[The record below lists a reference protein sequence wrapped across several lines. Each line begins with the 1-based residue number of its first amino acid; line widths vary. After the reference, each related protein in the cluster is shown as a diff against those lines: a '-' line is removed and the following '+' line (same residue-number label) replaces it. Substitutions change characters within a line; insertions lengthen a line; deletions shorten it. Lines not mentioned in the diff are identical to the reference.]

1 MTMTNN
7 KKLTIFILIAFLLPL
22 ILVIVQSRLTN
33 ACISFVLFGI
43 QAASPTIS
51 AAIVLGLN
59 KELYSTVAGE
69 LRQKNLIK
77 SVAYPLIITCMTMV
91 LSKAIYCFCFSSEF
105 EICQLS
111 VTQFFVVMWALI
123 AEEFGW
129 RGFLEPLLGKMGV
142 HRLLTP
148 CIVGIIWSLW
158 HYHYLLQNKIDAPIL
173 WFAIGCIAESY
184 IYSYLMRVTGGNLLS
199 AMIYHFMWNLMLHIV
214 AISPSENNGIIW
226 PYVILTILEG
236 MIASYIIV
244 RAGKRNI

>member
-1 MTMTNN
+1 MRERN
-7 KKLTIFILIAFLLPL
+7 KLTIFLIIAFILPL
-22 ILVIVQSRLTN
+22 ILVIIQSRSTY
-33 ACISFVLFGI
+33 AGISFVLFGI

-51 AAIVLGLN
+51 AVIVLGLS
-59 KELYSTVAGE
+59 KELYSTVAVV
-69 LRQKNLIK
+69 LHQKNLIK
-77 SVAYPLIITCMTMV
+77 AVVYPVIITGLTMV
-91 LSKAIYCFCFSSEF
+91 FSKAIYCFCFGSEF

-123 AEEFGW
+123 AEELGW
-129 RGFLEPLLGKMGV
+129 RGFLEPTLKKMGV

-158 HYHYLLQNKIDAPIL
+158 HYHYFLQNKIDAPIL
-173 WFAIGCIAESY
+173 WFTIGCIAESY

>member
-1 MTMTNN
+1 MRERN
-7 KKLTIFILIAFLLPL
+7 KLTIFLIIAFILPL
-22 ILVIVQSRLTN
+22 ILVIIQSRSTY
-33 ACISFVLFGI
+33 AGISFVLFGI

-51 AAIVLGLN
+51 AVIVLGLS
-59 KELYSTVAGE
+59 KELYSTVA
-69 LRQKNLIK
+69 
-77 SVAYPLIITCMTMV
+77 YPVIITGLTMV
-91 LSKAIYCFCFSSEF
+91 FSKAIYCFCSGTEF

-111 VTQFFVVMWALI
+111 VTKFFVVIWALI

-129 RGFLEPLLGKMGV
+129 RGFLEPLLSKMGI
-142 HRLLTP
+142 HRILTP

-158 HYHYLLQNKIDAPIL
+158 HYHYFLQNKIDAPIL

-236 MIASYIIV
+236 MTASYIIV

>member
-1 MTMTNN
+1 MKER

-22 ILVIVQSRLTN
+22 ILVIVQSSLTN
-33 ACISFVLFGI
+33 AGISFVLFGI

-51 AAIVLGLN
+51 AAIVLGIS
-59 KELYSTVAGE
+59 KELYSTVVEE

-77 SVAYPLIITCMTMV
+77 AVVYPVIITCLTMV
-91 LSKAIYCFCFSSEF
+91 LSKAIYCCCFGTEF
-105 EICQLS
+105 AICQLS
-111 VTQFFVVMWALI
+111 GTQFSVVMWALI

-129 RGFLEPLLGKMGV
+129 RGFLEPLLSSMGV

-158 HYHYLLQNKIDAPIL
+158 HYHYFLQNKIDAPIL

-199 AMIYHFMWNLMLHIV
+199 AMIYHFMWNLMLNIV
-214 AISPSENNGIIW
+214 AISPSKNNGIIW

-236 MIASYIIV
+236 MIASYIII
-244 RAGKRNI
+244 RARIDKS